1 MYLVVLIPNV
11 EVRRGAYAFLTNW
24 TYLYTCIA
32 LLYFMLYNACRT
44 FTCKE
49 AGYGLTC
56 AHSLCKSQTTSRF
69 HDFDLQKAIMDIIV
83 LVATTSTGLDEK
95 LLFIHLFFF
104 VFFSHQH
111 PFFHP
116 LLTCIRQFSFY
127 CAWLLLLLLLLLL
140 LFHGMSCKCP
150 MPGGK

>member
-1 MYLVVLIPNV
+1 
-11 EVRRGAYAFLTNW
+11 
-24 TYLYTCIA
+24 
-32 LLYFMLYNACRT
+32 MLYNACRT

-49 AGYGLTC
+49 AGYRLAC
-56 AHSLCKSQTTSRF
+56 VHLLCKSQTTSRF
-69 HDFDLQKAIMDIIV
+69 HDLDLQKAISDIIV
-83 LVATTSTGLDEK
+83 LVATASTGLDEK

-127 CAWLLLLLLLLLL
+127 CAWMLLLLLLLLL
-140 LFHGMSCKCP
+140 LFPRDVMQVPYTWREIKNHIAFYKEKSYVGA
-150 MPGGK
+150 G